1 MIDRVLLNAPIFLLL
16 FVRCFAMLMTLPL
29 FSTSSVPRVAK
40 IALAG
45 YMAFFVFGSVNLD
58 VYLPFLKDDDL
69 LIITA
74 DHGNDPSFKGTDHTR
89 EQVPFLAYSPAFEG
103 CGALEEPDTFAII
116 GATIAE
122 NFGVEMPEG
131 TIGHSI
137 LDKLN

>member
-58 VYLPFLKDDDL
+58 VYLPFLKDDGTFSIQYL
-69 LIITA
+69 FLVIGEGLIGVILGFYISIIFAAFSTA
-74 DHGNDPSFKGTDHTR
+74 GQFTAK
-89 EQVPFLAYSPAFEG
+89 
-103 CGALEEPDTFAII
+103 II
-116 GATIAE
+116 EI
-122 NFGVEMPEG
+122 
-131 TIGHSI
+131 
-137 LDKLN
+137 